1 MTWHDMTWYVVTWYH
16 IVGIKVNK
24 KYSDC
29 EIAADRCFLLYL
41 FHFHHLS
48 TTSHSFCLPHL
59 IVLYFLIVLSP
70 LLFFAITVTLIPPPY
85 LNLSLS
91 PYLSIAL
98 PSSYHYYLPTSTFS
112 HLGKHSLIVT
122 APDFILPACVVPLRG
137 LHVPQDW
144 PPRSEGWP
152 GNTVTV
158 TVTATVTVTVTAT
171 VTRYILLI
179 IIISTNNGIL

>member
-1 MTWHDMTWYVVTWYH
+1 MFENLLQKIALKEFQEFILEYATKNKNFKTEFEIRFADKDDR
-16 IVGIKVNK
+16 IDVNK

-41 FHFHHLS
+41 FHLHHPS
-48 TTSHSFCLPHL
+48 STSHSFCLPHL

-91 PYLSIAL
+91 IYLSIAL
-98 PSSYHYYLPTSTFS
+98 PSSYHYYLSTSTLS

-137 LHVPQDW
+137 LHVPQD
-144 PPRSEGWP
+144 
-152 GNTVTV
+152 
-158 TVTATVTVTVTAT
+158 
-171 VTRYILLI
+171 
-179 IIISTNNGIL
+179 